1 MKHSKPEDETKR
13 NEGNDAVQTLDEVF
27 SNVTGKARKLQ
38 DRSMLEVSQVSK
50 DKERTFISKFEND
63 DPYIFH

>member
-1 MKHSKPEDETKR
+1 MKHSQPEHEIKR
-13 NEGNDAVQTLDEVF
+13 NEGSDAVQTLDEVF

-50 DKERTFISKFEND
+50 DKERTLISKFEND
-63 DPYIFH
+63 DRYIFH